1 LNEINCKT
9 ALDLLLNG
17 QAYNFKNKTT
27 ESDRFKRFELLI
39 SRNIDKRLIKK
50 NLKKPKYDLTKNIL
64 LSSSSSTISSLSL
77 ATTDDLYV
85 ADDCLFLETKR
96 QQLQERREQLRNAS
110 YLLIYNSNND
120 TIQKIHKLKF
130 NETIFN
136 NKDMMV
142 LHTEW
147 TQLETIELLNETF
160 ASLSSLSSLH
170 HFKTLQVPSVSSS
183 SSASFASNSGG
194 SSSGGSGGFGFGI
207 TGNKST
213 GVVIKVITPGGSAHK
228 VSWD

>member
-1 LNEINCKT
+1 MLFDGQNYNCR
-9 ALDLLLNG
+9 N
-17 QAYNFKNKTT
+17 QAT
-27 ESDRFKRFELLI
+27 ESSRFKRFEILI

-96 QQLQERREQLRNAS
+96 KQLQERREKLRNAS
-110 YLLIYNSNND
+110 YLLIYDSNND
-120 TIQKIHKLKF
+120 SIHKIHKLKF
-130 NETIFN
+130 NETIFS

-160 ASLSSLSSLH
+160 ASSSTLH
-170 HFKTLQVPSVSSS
+170 HGKTLQVPSVSSS
-183 SSASFASNSGG
+183 SSASFASTSGG
-194 SSSGGSGGFGFGI
+194 VSSGGSAGFGFGI

-228 VSWD
+228 VSCFQFLL